1 VPSPRRQEK
10 PTVGH
15 VPGEIGLWV
24 FILGDMTLFGAIM
37 LVFLWERRSDPVAFE
52 QSAHLLIQPIGAANT
67 LVLLLSS
74 YLVVLALVAHRDG
87 RFVPARRL
95 AIGAIGCAAMFAGLK
110 AVEYHAEISA
120 GHTPASGT
128 FFTFYFVLT
137 GLHLLHVVVG
147 TVLLLTWHAMLARR
161 TPWTATQ
168 KLAEGIGCY
177 WHMVDLLWVAIFALV
192 YLVSA
197 E

>member
-1 VPSPRRQEK
+1 
-10 PTVGH
+10 
-15 VPGEIGLWV
+15 
-24 FILGDMTLFGAIM
+24 
-37 LVFLWERRSDPVAFE
+37 
-52 QSAHLLIQPIGAANT
+52 
-67 LVLLLSS
+67 
-74 YLVVLALVAHRDG
+74 
-87 RFVPARRL
+87 
-95 AIGAIGCAAMFAGLK
+95 
-110 AVEYHAEISA
+110 
-120 GHTPASGT
+120 
-128 FFTFYFVLT
+128 
-137 GLHLLHVVVG
+137 VG